1 MIIDPFATLTQANIM
16 AAVQHAT
23 ALQSGG
29 CLADA
34 ADLWARIA
42 GVAPTSAEV
51 RFNLGAVLLGL
62 ERHQMAEDA
71 LREAARLKPGMT
83 AALHR
88 LGNLLQAT
96 GRWDEAERLYGEALR
111 QDPQLWRAK
120 LDLAHIHLGRG
131 DFAEAWPL
139 FEARRHLGGAHI
151 DAPPFPREWEGEPL
165 EGRSILVWPEQG
177 FGDQIQFARF
187 VPELARRGADV
198 TLVAPPELSALFA
211 GLGVRVIERLAQMSL
226 PEPDYW
232 TWLQSIPGR
241 LGVRLETLAAA
252 PYLSSPP
259 DGREKWATFAPR
271 GGVGVMW
278 QGRATPNPH
287 RSLPSFETLRPLAD
301 AGAELVELTPPPDG
315 DFADVAAQ
323 MERLELIVSVDTAA
337 AHLAGALGKPVWIL
351 LPWFNTDWRWMQGR
365 ADSPWYPTAR
375 LFRQP
380 SHGDWDGVVTELVAA
395 WAARAG

>member
-1 MIIDPFATLTQANIM
+1 M
-16 AAVQHAT
+16 AAVQHAA
-23 ALQSGG
+23 ALQTAGR
-29 CLADA
+29 LAEA

-42 GVAPTSAEV
+42 AAAPGSAEV

-62 ERHQMAEDA
+62 ERFEAAEQAFRDA
-71 LREAARLKPGMT
+71 LARKPDMA

-96 GRWDEAERLYGEALR
+96 GRWDEAEPLYVQALR
-111 QDPQLWRAK
+111 LEPQLWRAR

-131 DFAEAWPL
+131 DYRQGWPL
-139 FEARRHLGGAHI
+139 FEARRSLGDAHI
-151 DAPPFPREWEGEPL
+151 DAPPFPRPWQGEPL
-165 EGRSILVWPEQG
+165 AGRSILVWPEQG

-187 VPELARRGADV
+187 VPGLAAQGADV

-211 GLGVRVIERLAQMSL
+211 DLGVRVVERSAQMAL

-232 TWLQSIPGR
+232 TWLQSIPGF
-241 LGVRLETLAAA
+241 LGTA
-252 PYLSSPP
+252 PGALPASAYLSAPA
-259 DGREKWATFAPR
+259 DRRDRWRDFAPK

-287 RSLPSFETLRPLAD
+287 RSLPAFGILRPLAE
-301 AGAELVELTPPPDG
+301 AGAELIELSPPPDG

-323 MERLELIVSVDTAA
+323 MERLDLIVSIDTAA
-337 AHLAGALGKPVWIL
+337 AHLAGALGKPCWIL
-351 LPWFNTDWRWMQGR
+351 LPWFNADWRWMQGR
-365 ADSPWYPTAR
+365 ADSPWYPSAR

-380 SHGDWDGVVTELVAA
+380 AHGDWDSVVAELVAA
-395 WAARAG
+395 WRARPSS